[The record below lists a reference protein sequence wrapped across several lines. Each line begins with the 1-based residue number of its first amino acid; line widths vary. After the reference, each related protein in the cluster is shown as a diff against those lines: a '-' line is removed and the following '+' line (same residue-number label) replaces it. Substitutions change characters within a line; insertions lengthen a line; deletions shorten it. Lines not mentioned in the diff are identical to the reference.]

1 MVTALAA
8 VRDNARE
15 AGDSLEP
22 WPAPVFNYTE
32 LIYSV
37 LCHLCDRYTLCTP
50 VFRREI
56 THTHTHTHTHPSNRL
71 GEMRDGCSGAPGEST
86 RE

>member
-56 THTHTHTHTHPSNRL
+56 THTHTHTHTHTLLTDWER
-71 GEMRDGCSGAPGEST
+71 
-86 RE
+86 